1 MCTEE
6 KLTIRVGFGKKEIT
20 PPMGHPIAGYFAP
33 RYTQGVIDPLF
44 ARATMFDNGKE
55 KTMIIALDTIYLD
68 QGIGYDIRNKVA
80 AELGLDVNAILLNCS
95 HTHTGP
101 SVTTSDKDASY
112 VAYLKELVYAA
123 AIEASKDLTPARL
136 FYAKTEAKNISFIRR
151 YKLKDGTVKTNPGK
165 FIDMLDHP
173 IGKANEGLYLLKIV
187 RDGAD
192 DIYMFCFGTH
202 ADTTSGELIS
212 ADWPG
217 FACSILE
224 AAIPGSKAVFLLG
237 PEGDVNHWN
246 FMAPNR
252 GRPITGYITDEI
264 EKRTA
269 HARYMGRVI
278 AGNIL
283 AVCDKATEINGT
295 DISFAMQK
303 VALATN
309 RPEVTEEM
317 TAEAQK
323 TMDIYN
329 EWVANPGDRPRP
341 TTVKNVLAARRIL
354 NAPTLPES
362 EDFGVYGM
370 KFGDFVIATLPGE
383 PFTNLGDRIYA
394 GAGYDKMM
402 VLCNTN
408 GTCGY
413 IPTKDCFDDGGY
425 ESNSSRFLMGSDDRL
440 VEGALTAVNNL

>member
-1 MCTEE
+1 MCTEN
-6 KLTIRVGFGKKEIT
+6 LTMRCGFGKQEIT
-20 PPMGHPIAGYFAP
+20 PPEGHGIAGYFAP
-33 RYTQGVIDPLF
+33 RYVKGVIDPLF
-44 ARATMFDNGKE
+44 ARVAMFDNGKE
-55 KTMIIALDTIYLD
+55 KSMIIALDTIYLD
-68 QGIGYDIRNKVA
+68 QGIGYDIRNQVA
-80 AELGLDVNAILLNCS
+80 AELGMDVNAILINCS

-101 SVTTSDKDASY
+101 NVSTGEKDAEY
-112 VAYLKELVYAA
+112 IAFLKKQAVAA
-123 AIEASKDLTPARL
+123 AIDASKDLTEARL
-136 FYAKTEAKNISFIRR
+136 FYAKTEAKDISFIRR
-151 YKLKDGTVKTNPGK
+151 YKLKDGSVKTNPGK
-165 FIDMLDHP
+165 FVDMLDHP

-187 RDGAD
+187 RNGAD

-224 AAIPGSKAVFLLG
+224 RAIPGSKAMFVLG
-237 PEGDVNHWN
+237 PEGDVNHYN

-252 GRPITGYITDEI
+252 GMPKKDHITDPI
-264 EKRTA
+264 EKQTA

-283 AVCDKATEINGT
+283 AVCDKATEISGN

-303 VALATN
+303 VELATN

-323 TMDIYN
+323 VMDTYN

-341 TTVKNVLAARRIL
+341 TTVKSVLAARRVL
-354 NAPTLPES
+354 NAPNLPES
-362 EDFGVYGM
+362 EDFGVYAM
-370 KFGDFVIATLPGE
+370 KLGDFVIATLPGE
-383 PFTNLGDRIYA
+383 PFTQLGDRIYA

-402 VLCNTN
+402 VFCNTN

-425 ESNSSRFLMGSDDRL
+425 ESNSSRFMMGSDDRL
-440 VEGALTAVNNL
+440 VEGAIAAAKVL